1 MRKIRKTHLSIA
13 SLFASSTDSTSAAA
27 EFFEAKSAKEK
38 NCGIY
43 VVVPLAFVV
52 VVVVVVFVAVALVV
66 VVVSIAG
73 LVATVDPV
81 VE

>member
-27 EFFEAKSAKEK
+27 EFFAAKSAKE